1 MPKIHEEVILVK
13 LSKLVKNDTTI
24 DSIVTQ
30 DIMDALSSVV
40 EELTGDSSIVVEV
53 EKA

>member
-13 LSKLVKNDTTI
+13 VSKLVKNQHNPQEL
-24 DSIVTQ
+24 VTQ
-30 DIMDALSSVV
+30 DIMDALVSVV
-40 EELTGDSSIVVEV
+40 EELTGDASLVIEV